1 MMAEN
6 TVSNRK
12 GSILPP
18 AWLRTPACIIVSS
31 TAQERTCETPPTNGM
46 ATSDDSV
53 GRNHFKGIT
62 QHKYP
67 QSLRKQLC
75 NCVQLRP
82 QRPAPLSASFPCP
95 GVQPSVQEIFLLLP
109 TFILSHE
116 ASLIP

>member
-12 GSILPP
+12 GSILPT

-67 QSLRKQLC
+67 QFKETT
-75 NCVQLRP
+75 V
-82 QRPAPLSASFPCP
+82 
-95 GVQPSVQEIFLLLP
+95 
-109 TFILSHE
+109 
-116 ASLIP
+116 